1 MHSALKDTMQRS
13 IVELT
18 GSTGFIKSL
27 VNNPRD
33 RFAEL
38 VPSHKEGG
46 VTFEQRYYVVG
57 ENKAHGIIS
66 GDSDDV
72 QALFVRRF
80 SERSSYIRYMP

>member
-27 VNNPRD
+27 VNNLRD

-57 ENKAHGIIS
+57 ENKAYGIIS